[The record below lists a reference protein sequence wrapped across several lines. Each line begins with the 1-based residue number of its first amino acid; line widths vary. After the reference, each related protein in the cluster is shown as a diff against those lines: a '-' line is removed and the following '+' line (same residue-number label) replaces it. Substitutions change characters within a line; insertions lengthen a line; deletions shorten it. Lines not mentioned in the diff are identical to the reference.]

1 MKYLLFGLLG
11 AWIGW
16 VDNLILT
23 MFSFLILG
31 TLLGLSINN
40 RKEKPMNQKDLP
52 PELIAQLCKPHKRT
66 GDMPTVL
73 EAMPNEFHVDD
84 ILVKH
89 WVVSGKVIKRNT
101 MITRLG
107 TLVKRGV
114 LTRSN
119 LPWTYV
125 KVIQK

>member
-1 MKYLLFGLLG
+1 
-11 AWIGW
+11 
-16 VDNLILT
+16 
-23 MFSFLILG
+23 
-31 TLLGLSINN
+31 
-40 RKEKPMNQKDLP
+40 MNQKDLP
-52 PELIAQLCKPHKRT
+52 PELIAQLRQPHKRT

-101 MITRLG
+101 MITRLS